1 MGEKHFEI
9 IMSGRQMALLVA
21 ALTGLMLV
29 AFGLGVTV
37 GLLQPRGDRHRGGR
51 EEGPTVVGEPEL
63 VTTTAPPGWAGVA
76 EEAPPTAVPPT
87 VAPSE
92 PTPLPEP
99 SPSPAVVPSPEP
111 TATPSPTPPPA
122 APTPLPAREPTPPTV
137 AHPAAGV
144 WVQVGALS
152 QARQGEGLRQR
163 VVALGFA
170 PEQVVVSRGPDGR
183 YRVRLGP
190 FPDEES
196 AGRIIARLR
205 TQGFPDAF
213 MVRE

>member
-1 MGEKHFEI
+1 
-9 IMSGRQMALLVA
+9 MSGRQMALLIA
-21 ALTGLMLV
+21 ALTGLMLT

-37 GLLQPRGDRHRGGR
+37 GLLQPHGDHLRVGR
-51 EEGPTVVGEPEL
+51 EDDTRVVAEPEL
-63 VTTTAPPGWAGVA
+63 VGATAPTSWSEVA
-76 EEAPPTAVPPT
+76 EEVPTR
-87 VAPSE
+87 VALAE
-92 PTPLPEP
+92 PTPWPEP
-99 SPSPAVVPSPEP
+99 SPSFVVVPSPEP
-111 TATPSPTPPPA
+111 TAVPP
-122 APTPLPAREPTPPTV
+122 PTPLPPIPTQPPGV
-137 AHPAAGV
+137 APSPAAGGAPPARI

-170 PEQVVVSRGPDGR
+170 PQQVTVSRGPDGR
-183 YRVRLGP
+183 HRVRLGP

-196 AGRIIARLR
+196 AGRIIARVR

>member
-1 MGEKHFEI
+1 MP
-9 IMSGRQMALLVA
+9 
-21 ALTGLMLV
+21 
-29 AFGLGVTV
+29 
-37 GLLQPRGDRHRGGR
+37 PR
-51 EEGPTVVGEPEL
+51 EP
-63 VTTTAPPGWAGVA
+63 A
-76 EEAPPTAVPPT
+76 PTAVAQLT
-87 VAPSE
+87 
-92 PTPLPEP
+92 
-99 SPSPAVVPSPEP
+99 
-111 TATPSPTPPPA
+111 
-122 APTPLPAREPTPPTV
+122 
-137 AHPAAGV
+137 AGV

-196 AGRIIARLR
+196 AGRIIARVR

>member
-9 IMSGRQMALLVA
+9 IMSGRQMALLIA

-37 GLLQPRGDRHRGGR
+37 GLLQPHGDRHGAGQ
-51 EEGPTVVGEPEL
+51 EEGPTVVAEPAL
-63 VTTTAPPGWAGVA
+63 VTATAPPGWAGVTD
-76 EEAPPTAVPPT
+76 EVPPTAIPPT
-87 VAPSE
+87 VVSPE
-92 PTPLPEP
+92 PTSLPEP
-99 SPSPAVVPSPEP
+99 SPSPEVVPPPEP
-111 TATPSPTPPPA
+111 TPAPSPTSAPAVPTPPP
-122 APTPLPAREPTPPTV
+122 PREPTPTAV
-137 AHPAAGV
+137 AHSAVGI

-196 AGRIIARLR
+196 AGRIIARVR